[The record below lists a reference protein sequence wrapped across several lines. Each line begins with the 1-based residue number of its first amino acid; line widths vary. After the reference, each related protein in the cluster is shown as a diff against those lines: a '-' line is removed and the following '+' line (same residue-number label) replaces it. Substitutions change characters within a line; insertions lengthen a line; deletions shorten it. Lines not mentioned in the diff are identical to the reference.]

1 MSTYALL
8 TIYSLAIIL
17 VSLLGGWLPSRIRM
31 THTGTQV
38 MMSFVAGLMLGVACY
53 HLLPH
58 AIMTLPGESRVDEAV
73 WWMMMGLLLMFVL
86 LRAFHFHQ
94 HSPIEQDS
102 SDCES
107 EHGHD
112 HDHDHSPSGVSAF
125 SWTGVAL
132 GLALH
137 TLIDGIALGAAMQ
150 AGALDNA
157 PLGLVGLGVFAAIFL
172 HKPLDSMSITSLMI
186 AGGWNARSR
195 LLVNLAFSVM
205 CPLGALLFF
214 AGIEYIP
221 VDANWLVGITL
232 AFSAGVFICISL
244 SDLLPEVQFHSH
256 DRARLTIAL
265 LAGVV
270 AAYGVGLMEPEH
282 DDFSHSTAVESHDRH

>member
-107 EHGHD
+107 EHSHGHG
-112 HDHDHSPSGVSAF
+112 PSGVSAF

-137 TLIDGIALGAAMQ
+137 TLIDGVALGAAMQ
-150 AGALDNA
+150 AGASGNA

-282 DDFSHSTAVESHDRH
+282 DDFSHSPAVESHDRH

>member
-102 SDCES
+102 SDCQS

-112 HDHDHSPSGVSAF
+112 HDHGHGPSGVSAF

-205 CPLGALLFF
+205 CPLGALLGF

-265 LAGVV
+265 LAGVI

>member
-102 SDCES
+102 SDCQS

-112 HDHDHSPSGVSAF
+112 HDHGHGPSNASP
-125 SWTGVAL
+125 TKR
-132 GLALH
+132 
-137 TLIDGIALGAAMQ
+137 TD
-150 AGALDNA
+150 
-157 PLGLVGLGVFAAIFL
+157 P
-172 HKPLDSMSITSLMI
+172 
-186 AGGWNARSR
+186 
-195 LLVNLAFSVM
+195 
-205 CPLGALLFF
+205 
-214 AGIEYIP
+214 
-221 VDANWLVGITL
+221 
-232 AFSAGVFICISL
+232 
-244 SDLLPEVQFHSH
+244 
-256 DRARLTIAL
+256 
-265 LAGVV
+265 
-270 AAYGVGLMEPEH
+270 
-282 DDFSHSTAVESHDRH
+282 

>member
-1 MSTYALL
+1 
-8 TIYSLAIIL
+8 
-17 VSLLGGWLPSRIRM
+17 
-31 THTGTQV
+31 
-38 MMSFVAGLMLGVACY
+38 MSFVAGLMLGVACY

-58 AIMTLPGESRVDEAV
+58 AIMTLPGEHRVDLAV
-73 WWMMMGLLLMFVL
+73 WWMMMGLLSMFVL

-94 HSPIEQDS
+94 HSPIEEVGG
-102 SDCES
+102 CAS
-107 EHGHD
+107 EQGHD
-112 HDHDHSPSGVSAF
+112 HNHTHAHDHSPDYGSEDGLEHSLEHSPDLTRQHSHEQGKGISGISTF

-137 TLIDGIALGAAMQ
+137 TLIDGVALGAAMQ
-150 AGALDNA
+150 AGASDDALF
-157 PLGLVGLGVFAAIFL
+157 GLLGLGVFAAIFL

-195 LLVNLAFSVM
+195 LLVNLGFSIM

-214 AGIEYIP
+214 AGVEYIP
-221 VDANWLVGITL
+221 ADANWIVGIAL

-256 DRARLTIAL
+256 DRTRLTIAL

-270 AAYGVGLMEPEH
+270 AAYGIGLLEPAH
-282 DDFSHSTAVESHDRH
+282 DDFSQHSTSESHSPH

>member
-1 MSTYALL
+1 MLSSSVLQNSPVVSHNSSAGPPPDLESGSTSPCPAAVSNIASVMAQTSSGSPDVRAAGFSFKKKLFC
-8 TIYSLAIIL
+8 LA
-17 VSLLGGWLPSRIRM
+17 
-31 THTGTQV
+31 
-38 MMSFVAGLMLGVACY
+38 
-53 HLLPH
+53 
-58 AIMTLPGESRVDEAV
+58 
-73 WWMMMGLLLMFVL
+73 
-86 LRAFHFHQ
+86 
-94 HSPIEQDS
+94 
-102 SDCES
+102 
-107 EHGHD
+107 
-112 HDHDHSPSGVSAF
+112 
-125 SWTGVAL
+125 GVAL

-137 TLIDGIALGAAMQ
+137 TLIDGVALGAAMQ
-150 AGALDNA
+150 AGASGNA

-282 DDFSHSTAVESHDRH
+282 DDFSHSPAVESHDRH

>member
-102 SDCES
+102 SDCQS

-112 HDHDHSPSGVSAF
+112 HGHGPSGVSAF

-265 LAGVV
+265 LAGVI

>member
-1 MSTYALL
+1 MSTYTLL
-8 TIYSLAIIL
+8 TAYSLAIVL

-38 MMSFVAGLMLGVACY
+38 LMSFVAGLMLGVACY

-58 AIMTLPGESRVDEAV
+58 AIMTLPGENRVDQAV

-94 HSPIEQDS
+94 HGPIEQDS
-102 SDCES
+102 DGCASD
-107 EHGHD
+107 HGQSHD
-112 HDHDHSPSGVSAF
+112 HDRGVSGISAF

-137 TLIDGIALGAAMQ
+137 TLIDGVALGAAMQ
-150 AGALDNA
+150 AGASDSA
-157 PLGLVGLGVFAAIFL
+157 PFGLLGLGVFAAIFL

-221 VDANWLVGITL
+221 VDANWLVGVTL

-270 AAYGVGLMEPEH
+270 AAYGVGLMEPSH
-282 DDFSHSTAVESHDRH
+282 DDFSHPPAIELEGHR

>member
-102 SDCES
+102 SDCQS

-112 HDHDHSPSGVSAF
+112 HDHGHGPSGVSAF

-265 LAGVV
+265 LAGVI

>member
-1 MSTYALL
+1 MSTYTLL
-8 TIYSLAIIL
+8 TVYSLAIVL

-58 AIMTLPGESRVDEAV
+58 AIMTLPGENRVDQAV

-94 HSPIEQDS
+94 HGPIEQDS
-102 SDCES
+102 GGCAS
-107 EHGHD
+107 D
-112 HDHDHSPSGVSAF
+112 HDHGAPSVSAF

-137 TLIDGIALGAAMQ
+137 TLIDGVALGAAMQ
-150 AGALDNA
+150 AGVADDA
-157 PLGLVGLGVFAAIFL
+157 PFGLLGLGVFAAIFL

-186 AGGWNARSR
+186 AGGWSARSR

-214 AGIEYIP
+214 AGIEYIS
-221 VDANWLVGITL
+221 VNANWLVGITL

-270 AAYGVGLMEPEH
+270 AAYGMGLLEPEH
-282 DDFSHSTAVESHDRH
+282 DSFSHSSAIESPHHR